1 MISTTEFVTPTLA
14 AQWLRAN
21 TRNRP
26 LSARVV
32 ERIAEEIRG
41 GGWVVNG
48 DAIRFGADGTL
59 YDGQHRLNA
68 IVQAGVGVLTGVVRG
83 LAPEAR
89 DRIDVGGRD
98 RTARDVVQITDEIRI
113 TPVAAAWYSAAEL
126 MLRDRTFCGEN
137 GGQTPEDLRAAISHH
152 QAAVAALTP
161 ALSIG
166 GVRRIATAAVVG
178 CILIVWRTH
187 PAEMLDFA
195 TRLKSGENLAH
206 GNPILTM
213 RNHLISNAGKTA
225 GAQSRNEIALR
236 TFAAIDAHLRGSTL
250 LLVRPNATARDKYI
264 DAWLEAAGE
273 Q

>member
-1 MISTTEFVTPTLA
+1 MISTTEYVSPKLA
-14 AQWLRAN
+14 SEWLQAN

-26 LSARVV
+26 ISMRVV
-32 ERIAEEIRG
+32 ERIAREIQE
-41 GGWVVNG
+41 GGWVCNG
-48 DAIRFGADGTL
+48 DAIRFGFDGTL
-59 YDGQHRLNA
+59 YDGQHRLHA
-68 IVQAGVGVLTGVVRG
+68 IVKAGVGVLTGVVRG

-98 RTARDVVQITDEIRI
+98 RTARDVVQITDEVKI
-113 TPVAAAWYSAAEL
+113 TPVAAAWYTAAEIL
-126 MLRDRTFCGEN
+126 LRERTFCGEN
-137 GGQTPEDLRAAISHH
+137 GGHTPEELRSAIAHH
-152 QAAVAALTP
+152 QDAVAALTP

-187 PAEMLDFA
+187 PVAMVDFA
-195 TRLKSGENLAH
+195 TRLKSGESLAH

-236 TFAAIDAHLRGSTL
+236 TFAAIDAHLRGSKL

>member
-1 MISTTEFVTPTLA
+1 MISSVEYIFPSQA
-14 AQWLRAN
+14 AEWLLSN

-26 LSARVV
+26 VSQRTV

-48 DAIRFGADGTL
+48 DAIRFGSDGTL
-59 YDGQHRLNA
+59 YDGQHRLLA
-68 IVQAGVGVLTGVVRG
+68 IVKANVGVLTGVVRG
-83 LAPEAR
+83 LLPEAR

-98 RTARDVVQITDEIRI
+98 RTARDVVQITDEIKI

-126 MLRDRTFCGEN
+126 LLRDRTFCGEN
-137 GGQTPEDLRAAISHH
+137 GGQTPEELRAAIANH

-187 PAEMLDFA
+187 PAEMVDFA

-213 RNHLISNAGKTA
+213 RNHLIATAGRTA

-250 LLVRPNATARDKYI
+250 LLVRPNATARDRYI